1 MKLFK
6 SILLIAACHAAQASA
21 AIDINA
27 DPNLTG
33 AAPLTGILNGQ
44 QSDTQN
50 MSGFDNTPP
59 PAPPVVMS
67 RMFGAQ
73 LFNGT
78 SADSGA
84 TVGFNP
90 DYILNPGDS
99 IQVRLWGA
107 FTFDGAL
114 QIDPKGNIFLPNVGP
129 VKVAGVSNSQ
139 LNTLVTSKVKEVYQ
153 SNVNVYASLLQAQ
166 PVKVYVTGFVRNPG
180 LYGGV
185 TSDSL
190 LNYLIK
196 AGGVDPERGSYV
208 DIVVKRGNRVRSN
221 VNLYDFLLNGK
232 LGLSQFADGDTI
244 IVGPR
249 QHTFSVQGDVFNS
262 YDFEFRE
269 SSIPVTEALS
279 WARPKPGATHITI
292 MRKQGLQ
299 KRSEYYPISSAPGRM
314 LQNGDTLIVSTDRY
328 AGTIQVRVEGAHS
341 GEHAMVL
348 PYGSTMRAVLEKVR
362 PNSMSQMNAVQL
374 YRPSVAQR
382 QKEMLNLSLQK
393 LEEASLSAQS
403 STKEEASLR
412 MQEAQLISRFVAKAR
427 TVVPKGEVILNESN
441 IDSVLLEDGDVI
453 NIPEKTSLVM
463 VHGEVLFPNAVSWQ
477 KGMTTEDYIEKC
489 GGLTQKS
496 GNARIIVIR
505 QNGAAVNAEDV
516 DSLKPGDEIMVLP
529 KYESKNIEVTRG
541 ISTILYQLAVAMAK
555 EVVVGTLNTLYT
567 AENIQDEEFNPAEFN
582 LGEELFSAID
592 ETWQSLK
599 DTFSLSVLM
608 NPIEASKGD
617 GEMGTGAMGVMDQ
630 KFGSAAAAYSYL
642 IFVLLYVPC
651 ISVMGAIARESSRGW
666 MGFSILW
673 GLNIAYSLAT
683 LFYQVASYSQHP
695 TYSLVCILAVILFNI
710 VVIGL
715 LRRARS
721 RVDIEL
727 LATRKSVS
735 SCCAAS
741 TTGDCH

>member
-21 AIDINA
+21 VIDINA

-44 QSDTQN
+44 KSDTQN

-114 QIDPKGNIFLPNVGP
+114 QVDPKGNIFLPNVGP

-139 LNTLVTSKVKEVYQ
+139 LNALVTSKVKEVYQSNVNVYASLLQAQPVKVYVTGFVRNPGLYGGVDVNVGPVKVAGVSNSQLNALVTSKVKEVYQ

-541 ISTILYQLAVAMAK
+541 ISTILYQLAVGAK
-555 EVVVGTLNTLYT
+555 
-567 AENIQDEEFNPAEFN
+567 
-582 LGEELFSAID
+582 
-592 ETWQSLK
+592 
-599 DTFSLSVLM
+599 
-608 NPIEASKGD
+608 
-617 GEMGTGAMGVMDQ
+617 
-630 KFGSAAAAYSYL
+630 
-642 IFVLLYVPC
+642 
-651 ISVMGAIARESSRGW
+651 
-666 MGFSILW
+666 
-673 GLNIAYSLAT
+673 
-683 LFYQVASYSQHP
+683 
-695 TYSLVCILAVILFNI
+695 VILS
-710 VVIGL
+710 L
-715 LRRARS
+715 
-721 RVDIEL
+721 
-727 LATRKSVS
+727 
-735 SCCAAS
+735 
-741 TTGDCH
+741 